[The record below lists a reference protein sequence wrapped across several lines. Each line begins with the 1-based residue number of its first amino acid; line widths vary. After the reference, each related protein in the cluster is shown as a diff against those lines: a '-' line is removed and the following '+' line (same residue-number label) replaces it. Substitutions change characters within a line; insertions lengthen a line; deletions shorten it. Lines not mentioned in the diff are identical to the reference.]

1 MKLRLFV
8 YTLPSNGIIELAS
21 TNFEQ
26 KEEIIIRAWVKTAI
40 YLAIAAFLTRF
51 IPFSEFFRNVDTL
64 VHELS
69 HALVTLVLSGN
80 VRFIYLYADQ
90 SGVTSSSY
98 ASAWKAVPIS
108 LAGYMGSALFALLL
122 FFLHSHKKEKA
133 GLVSIAIVAT
143 LGLALF
149 VRNDYG
155 MAWCGGFAAVT
166 LLVLLLSKPGLTKG
180 YYLLIAFIC
189 LVESV
194 ISAIILL
201 SIALQGSGTAGD
213 ASNLS
218 QATHVP
224 ALFWALL
231 FTVFSL
237 WCARSSVALFSKR
250 GFD

>member
-1 MKLRLFV
+1 M
-8 YTLPSNGIIELAS
+8 YG
-21 TNFEQ
+21 Q
-26 KEEIIIRAWVKTAI
+26 KEEIIIRAWIKTAI
-40 YLAIAAFLTRF
+40 YLTVAAFLTRF
-51 IPFSEFFRNVDTL
+51 VPFSEFFRNVDTL

-69 HALVTLVLSGN
+69 HALVTLILSGS
-80 VRFIYLYADQ
+80 VRVIYLYSDQ
-90 SGVTSSSY
+90 SGVTYSSY
-98 ASAWKAVPIS
+98 ASAWKAIPIS
-108 LAGYMGSALFALLL
+108 LAGYMGSALFSLLL
-122 FFLHSHKKEKA
+122 FYLHSRKKEKA
-133 GLVSIAIVAT
+133 GLIAIAIVAA

-149 VRNDYG
+149 VRNGYG

-166 LLVLLLSKPGLTKG
+166 VLVYTLSRPGLIKG

-201 SIALQGSGTAGD
+201 SIALQRSGTAGD

-224 ALFWALL
+224 AVFWSLL
-231 FTVFSL
+231 FVLFSL